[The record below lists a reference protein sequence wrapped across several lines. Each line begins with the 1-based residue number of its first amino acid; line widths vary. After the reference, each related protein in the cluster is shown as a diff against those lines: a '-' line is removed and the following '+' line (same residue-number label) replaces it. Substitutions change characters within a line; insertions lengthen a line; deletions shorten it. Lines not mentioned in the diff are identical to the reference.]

1 MKKDTLELRIFVC
14 FVLTILYVHYTLLA
28 NTNLVEEVPVV
39 EEEIQVLEPVI
50 VEATRLK
57 GFEVRIINDYTNERL
72 ELTETLGEALR
83 YIEAYRDHH
92 EDLVAFD
99 LSTGAQ
105 VGSSANGNGVIYSE
119 SSVTNAR

>member
-1 MKKDTLELRIFVC
+1 MKHNNLELRIFIC
-14 FVLTILYVHYTLLA
+14 FVLTILYVQYALSINEKREVTI
-28 NTNLVEEVPVV
+28 VEKVEV
-39 EEEIQVLEPVI
+39 LDPVI
-50 VEATRLK
+50 VEASSLK

-72 ELTETLGEALR
+72 ELTETLGEALQ
-83 YIEAYRDHH
+83 YIESYRDHH

-105 VGSSANGNGVIYSE
+105 VGSSTNGNGVIYSE

>member
-28 NTNLVEEVPVV
+28 NNNLVEELPVV

-57 GFEVRIINDYTNERL
+57 GFEVRITVSYTH
-72 ELTETLGEALR
+72 LTLPTT
-83 YIEAYRDHH
+83 D
-92 EDLVAFD
+92 
-99 LSTGAQ
+99 
-105 VGSSANGNGVIYSE
+105 
-119 SSVTNAR
+119 